1 MTESEGK
8 TLAERYCS
16 GAEHCCLEVR
26 QMLERRKAESTD
38 IERIIKYLIKEGYI
52 DESRY
57 AAAFVHDKVR
67 FAKWGRAKIAQA
79 LWQKRIPAGVADEA
93 LASIDEDEY
102 MAALKDVVASRYRQT
117 KGAAEYER
125 KMKTMKSVCS
135 RGYEPALVRR
145 VLSMSDTPDID
156 CKL

>member
-26 QMLERRKAESTD
+26 QMLERRKAESAD

-102 MAALKDVVASRYRQT
+102 VAALKDVVASRYRQT
-117 KGAAEYER
+117 KGATEYER
-125 KMKTMKSVCS
+125 KIMTMKSVCS

-156 CKL
+156 C

>member
-26 QMLERRKAESTD
+26 QMLERRKAESAD

-79 LWQKRIPAGVADEA
+79 LWQKRIPADVADAA

-102 MAALKDVVASRYRQT
+102 MAALKEVAQSRYRQT
-117 KGAAEYER
+117 KGATEYER
-125 KMKTMKSVCS
+125 KIKTMKSVCS

-156 CKL
+156 C

>member
-26 QMLERRKAESTD
+26 QMLERRKAESAD

-93 LASIDEDEY
+93 LASIDEDKY

-117 KGAAEYER
+117 KGATEYER
-125 KMKTMKSVCS
+125 KIKTMKSVCS

-156 CKL
+156 C

>member
-16 GAEHCCLEVR
+16 GAEHCCSEVR
-26 QMLERRKAESTD
+26 AMLERHGVEKEDTD
-38 IERIIKYLIKEGYI
+38 RILKYLIKEGYI

-67 FAKWGRAKIAQA
+67 FARWGRTKIAQA
-79 LWQKRIPAGVADEA
+79 LWQKRIPEQIAHDA
-93 LASIDEDEY
+93 LSSIDQDEY
-102 MAALKDVVASRYRQT
+102 MTALKEVTASRYRT
-117 KGAAEYER
+117 VKGATEYER

-135 RGYEPALVRR
+135 RGYEPSLIKK
-145 VLSMSDTPDID
+145 VLQITD
-156 CKL
+156 

>member
-26 QMLERRKAESTD
+26 QMLERRKAESAD
-38 IERIIKYLIKEGYI
+38 IERIIRYLIKEGYI

-79 LWQKRIPAGVADEA
+79 LWQKRIPAGVADAA

-117 KGAAEYER
+117 KGATEYER
-125 KMKTMKSVCS
+125 KIKTMKSVCS

-156 CKL
+156 C

>member
-16 GAEHCCLEVR
+16 GAERCCLEVR

-79 LWQKRIPAGVADEA
+79 LWQKRIPTCVADAA
-93 LASIDEDEY
+93 LTSIDEDEY

-117 KGAAEYER
+117 KGATEYER
-125 KMKTMKSVCS
+125 KIKTMKSVCS
-135 RGYEPALVRR
+135 RGYEPALVRK
-145 VLSMSDTPDID
+145 VLNLQDSSDD
-156 CKL
+156 

>member
-16 GAEHCCLEVR
+16 GAEHCCAEVR
-26 QMLERRKAESTD
+26 AMLERHKVEAED
-38 IERIIKYLIKEGYI
+38 ISCILKHLIKEDYV

-67 FAKWGRAKIAQA
+67 FAKWGRVKIAQA
-79 LWQKRIPAGVADEA
+79 LWQKRISQNIADEA
-93 LASIDEDEY
+93 LSSIDDDEY
-102 MAALKDVVASRYRQT
+102 IEALKDVIKAKYRIV
-117 KGAAEYER
+117 KGATEYER

-135 RGYEPALVRR
+135 RGYEPPLVRK
-145 VLSMSDTPDID
+145 LLDISETPE
-156 CKL
+156 

>member
-26 QMLERRKAESTD
+26 QMLERRKAENAD

-93 LASIDEDEY
+93 LSRIDEDEY
-102 MAALKDVVASRYRQT
+102 MTALKDVASSRYRQT
-117 KGAAEYER
+117 KGVTEYER

-135 RGYEPALVRR
+135 RGYEPTLVRK
-145 VLSMSDTPDID
+145 VLDLSDLPE
-156 CKL
+156 